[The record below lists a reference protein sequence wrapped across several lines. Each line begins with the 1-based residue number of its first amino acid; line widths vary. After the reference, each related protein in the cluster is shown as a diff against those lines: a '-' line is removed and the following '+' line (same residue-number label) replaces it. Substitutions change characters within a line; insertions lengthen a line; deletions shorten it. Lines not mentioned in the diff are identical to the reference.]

1 MLEPSERTKIAIVSL
16 SKDPDFQEFTIWL
29 KAEKERCELQSPML
43 QEDFRC
49 RWNQG
54 NLQTLNALIETIEN
68 IEAIINP
75 KKNIK
80 NKLKK

>member
-1 MLEPSERTKIAIVSL
+1 MLEPSKRAKIAIISL
-16 SKDPDFQEFTIWL
+16 SKDSDFQEFVDWL
-29 KAEKERCELQSPML
+29 KEEKDRCELRGPML
-43 QEDFRC
+43 QEDFRY

-68 IEAIINP
+68 IETIINP

-80 NKLKK
+80 GGKY